1 MSSVAYLDVTFSKNV
16 TLKEGTPDNLKE
28 RFEINVDGT
37 SMTSSPISV
46 QIINNIVR
54 IQNQLF
60 LHYLS

>member
-37 SMTSSPISV
+37 SLTSSPISV

-54 IQNQLF
+54 LKIANSDVPL
-60 LHYLS
+60 